1 MKRALVAAGAAGAVA
16 ALCFA
21 TPAVAAPTPYDPE
34 AAQEWVNPMAR
45 ADEAGDVR
53 LDVTRAPDT
62 VRAGESL
69 RVELTVS
76 NSSDETVSDLSIGT
90 RRADPTWTVADARRV
105 LALDTRAYPWAGP
118 ELEVPGE
125 LAPGERREVTLTL
138 PPEFLPEGTLPLLF
152 QLGSTTER
160 MLLTVTPA
168 AAADETE
175 DAEET
180 PPQIPGLSVLL
191 PLTANVDIVPGE
203 TGQAPEDTPLILQSE
218 QLAGQLAPGGR
229 LTELLDVYATE
240 SRGTC
245 LAVDPALVDTAS
257 RMADGYTVA
266 GERPS
271 LTKKTSRLR
280 DSWFTDDEPDPG
292 TPGRG
297 AADAAAWLERLAGA
311 ECVVALPWANTDLN
325 AVAATEDE
333 WLFREAVARGPQV
346 LATEL
351 GVAPLGNVVV
361 PGGGYVTEQ
370 AAPALGWA
378 EQTVPVEVSWEAAT
392 AQRQPQTQSHAD
404 SGDGDDTALESTTI
418 PDRTGAPTPASPVSV
433 IVADNAV
440 WGVPRQDNHALLAPG
455 ITATTYPAALG
466 SLLAATGPAP
476 QTTAY
481 SHPDWRFDYRL
492 DSPTARAVTAG
503 SAVRLAVREQTLPGD
518 WAQNPQP
525 VLVMPAPLLDAPSA
539 TTLVRSVT
547 ELYDE
552 SAATPVS
559 LDVALTPPAELLDQP
574 VAAPAV
580 GVTRFG
586 SPWSDPAAVS
596 DTEVLRAAQQTR
608 YTDDLTRMM
617 VNDPAIVLNRYG
629 FTLPLRRDMLVALS
643 GASRSSLATH
653 DAAIDATNER
663 LDANRVTLQ
672 ELRGSIA
679 LIPPGNVY
687 TRASE
692 SSPLLVVAENGL
704 PLPVDADLAYSGPPG
719 AALAMNGPVHI
730 PAYGSIT
737 VPLTAELPT
746 DEGQTHLSL
755 WLATRD
761 GSPISTP
768 VEITVQTRAGIVGTY
783 GVALLIVV
791 GLALALLF
799 RVGRHRRRRRS

>member
-152 QLGSTTER
+152 QLGSTT
-160 MLLTVTPA
+160 
-168 AAADETE
+168 

-378 EQTVPVEVSWEAAT
+378 EQTVPVEVSWAT
-392 AQRQPQTQSHAD
+392 V
-404 SGDGDDTALESTTI
+404 TI
-418 PDRTGAPTPASPVSV
+418 RPWSRPPSRT
-433 IVADNAV
+433 
-440 WGVPRQDNHALLAPG
+440 APG
-455 ITATTYPAALG
+455 
-466 SLLAATGPAP
+466 
-476 QTTAY
+476 
-481 SHPDWRFDYRL
+481 
-492 DSPTARAVTAG
+492 
-503 SAVRLAVREQTLPGD
+503 
-518 WAQNPQP
+518 
-525 VLVMPAPLLDAPSA
+525 
-539 TTLVRSVT
+539 
-547 ELYDE
+547 
-552 SAATPVS
+552 
-559 LDVALTPPAELLDQP
+559 
-574 VAAPAV
+574 
-580 GVTRFG
+580 
-586 SPWSDPAAVS
+586 
-596 DTEVLRAAQQTR
+596 
-608 YTDDLTRMM
+608 
-617 VNDPAIVLNRYG
+617 
-629 FTLPLRRDMLVALS
+629 RR
-643 GASRSSLATH
+643 
-653 DAAIDATNER
+653 
-663 LDANRVTLQ
+663 
-672 ELRGSIA
+672 
-679 LIPPGNVY
+679 P
-687 TRASE
+687 
-692 SSPLLVVAENGL
+692 
-704 PLPVDADLAYSGPPG
+704 
-719 AALAMNGPVHI
+719 
-730 PAYGSIT
+730 
-737 VPLTAELPT
+737 
-746 DEGQTHLSL
+746 
-755 WLATRD
+755 
-761 GSPISTP
+761 
-768 VEITVQTRAGIVGTY
+768 
-783 GVALLIVV
+783 
-791 GLALALLF
+791 
-799 RVGRHRRRRRS
+799 RRRRSA